1 MCSSDLLIRDRLR
14 TAQSRQKSYADTRR
28 RELEFDVGDL
38 VFLKVS
44 PWRGA
49 IRIRGRGKLSPRY
62 VGPFEIRERIGSS
75 AYRLR
80 LPTELSR
87 LHDVF
92 HVSNLWKYLADPS
105 HVLRTS
111 ELEIQENLC
120 YEELPVRIVDRKEQV
135 LRSKTIPWVKV
146 IWKNH
151 GIEEATWE
159 GEEDMRARHPHLF
172 TTGTTSIFEDEN
184 S

>member
-1 MCSSDLLIRDRLR
+1 MIRDRLR

-28 RELEFDVGDL
+28 RELEFEVGDL

-49 IRIRGRGKLSPRY
+49 VRIRGRGKMSPRY

-80 LPTELSR
+80 LPAEFSR

-92 HVSNLWKYLADPS
+92 HVSNLRKYLADPS
-105 HVLRTS
+105 HVLPTS
-111 ELEIQENLC
+111 ELEIQKNLC
-120 YEELPVRIVDRKEQV
+120 YE
-135 LRSKTIPWVKV
+135 
-146 IWKNH
+146 
-151 GIEEATWE
+151 
-159 GEEDMRARHPHLF
+159 
-172 TTGTTSIFEDEN
+172 
-184 S
+184 